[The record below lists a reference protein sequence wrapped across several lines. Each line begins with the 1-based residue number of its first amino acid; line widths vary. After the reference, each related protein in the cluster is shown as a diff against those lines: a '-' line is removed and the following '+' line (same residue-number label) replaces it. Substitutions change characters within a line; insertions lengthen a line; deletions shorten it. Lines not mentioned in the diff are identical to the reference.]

1 MYFPRKFILKS
12 IKTKDNRKNTIVAYK
27 QYHGLYM
34 IEAKEDVDNILAK
47 EEMEVDMDGLHQME
61 IFFTS
66 EKTQIFSEEEIVYQ
80 KEQAEKKKHI
90 DEAKEW
96 YNTLSIRD
104 RKRIDWLIE
113 DSQPIITAGYAAAV
127 PSAFGA

>member
-12 IKTKDNRKNTIVAYK
+12 IKTKDNRQNTIVAYK
-27 QYHGLYM
+27 QYHGLSM